1 MDGTDK
7 DKKPIPKLR
16 MRSGEMDGLFAL
28 FATLQEIEGVK
39 SDMRERL
46 KAVPNGYRDIRLVE
60 ATLTRLLQDLVT
72 TIPLEKLKSI
82 KRMLPH
88 MRYKVYFY
96 GSVSQMQDN
105 ATAIDSKDLATLC
118 RIAHEWNCI
127 LCDNDCDHCKIGLA
141 KIFDSVL
148 KVDREKGQSYSA
160 MDFSEMD
167 GR

>member
-1 MDGTDK
+1 MDDTDVK
-7 DKKPIPKLR
+7 NPIPQLR

-46 KAVPNGYRDIRLVE
+46 KAVPNGYRDIRLIEV
-60 ATLTRLLQDLVT
+60 TLTRLLQDLVMT
-72 TIPLEKLKSI
+72 VPPEKLRAI
-82 KRMLPH
+82 KRMLPR

-105 ATAIDSKDLATLC
+105 ATAIDSKDLMTLC
-118 RIAHEWNCI
+118 RIAQSWNCA
-127 LCDNDCDHCKIGLA
+127 LCDDKCDHCKIGLA
-141 KIFDSVL
+141 KIFDRVL
-148 KVDREKGQSYSA
+148 KVDLEEGQSYSSL
-160 MDFSEMD
+160 DFSETD